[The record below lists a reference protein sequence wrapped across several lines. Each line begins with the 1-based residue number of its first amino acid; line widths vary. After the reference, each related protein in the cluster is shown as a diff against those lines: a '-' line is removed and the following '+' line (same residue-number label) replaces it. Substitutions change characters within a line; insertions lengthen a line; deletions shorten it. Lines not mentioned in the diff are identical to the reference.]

1 MTLTHQAAVD
11 EAARKARREHDRYGI
26 TADEQAR
33 IIEQLRINPLPMV
46 RRDTGRSFITLARI
60 AEVAGL

>member
-11 EAARKARREHDRYGI
+11 ESARKARSTHDRYGI

-46 RRDTGRSFITLARI
+46 RRDTGRSYITLARI

>member
-11 EAARKARREHDRYGI
+11 EAVRKARRSHDPYPI
-26 TADEQAR
+26 TADEQAH
-33 IIEQLRINPLPMV
+33 IIEQLRVNPLPMV

-60 AEVAGL
+60 AKEAGL

>member
-1 MTLTHQAAVD
+1 MTLTHQAAVA
-11 EAARKARREHDRYGI
+11 EAERKARREHDRYGI

-46 RRDTGRSFITLARI
+46 RRDTGRSYITLARI

>member
-46 RRDTGRSFITLARI
+46 RRDTGRSFITLARM

>member
-11 EAARKARREHDRYGI
+11 EAARKARRAHDRYGI

-46 RRDTGRSFITLARI
+46 RRDTGRSYTTLARI
-60 AEVAGL
+60 AKEAGL

>member
-11 EAARKARREHDRYGI
+11 EAVRKARREHDRYGI

>member
-1 MTLTHQAAVD
+1 MTLTHQAAVN
-11 EAARKARREHDRYGI
+11 EAVRTARREHDRYGI

-46 RRDTGRSFITLARI
+46 RRDTGRSYTTLARI